1 AGWPAEP
8 RREGLSRAV
17 VTLSSELQ
25 FVTLNGHA
33 ETSSRCR
40 FWGEAETWIGVWL
53 RPPRS
58 WMTKADIDRRGLDP
72 GRRKIGIDVIR
83 LVAPRTVVASQQPIA
98 AVCRGINLM

>member
-17 VTLSSELQ
+17 VTFSSELH
-25 FVTLNGHA
+25 FGTLNGHA
-33 ETSSRCR
+33 ETSSGCR

-58 WMTKADIDRRGLDP
+58 WMTKAVIDRRGLDP
-72 GRRKIGIDVIR
+72 DRRKIGIDVIR
-83 LVAPRTVVASQQPIA
+83 LGAPRTLVASQQPTA
-98 AVCRGINLM
+98 AVCPGRNLS